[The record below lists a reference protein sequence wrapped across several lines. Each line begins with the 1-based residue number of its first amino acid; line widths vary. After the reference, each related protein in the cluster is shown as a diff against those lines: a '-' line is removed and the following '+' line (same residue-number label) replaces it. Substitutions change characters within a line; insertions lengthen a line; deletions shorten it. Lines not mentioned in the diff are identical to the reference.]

1 LKVAIGGGVGDRAF
15 ALLLCFPFLVM
26 IEFAQDFTLR
36 GLRPI
41 FREELFGFS
50 VVSTDGSSTDMGEVS
65 GESNDLER
73 AGSDALVGSV
83 GYELVSWR
91 ESLWKRLRRLVGS
104 FGVGVVGETGERADT
119 GRLRSDMSLFIRLLT
134 NMSNTAPAVLGRLSS
149 SSTVCREGRPDR
161 AGCGLL
167 QPTMD
172 ERLFA
177 AECPRNDIVASVSEE
192 MVESG
197 RIVSILS
204 ENVTRALDGGRAPS
218 SSEGFSRNDG
228 CETDLLN
235 LWPNANGFPSEG
247 VLGALPVREGVGAG
261 TGGCIIVVRS

>member
-1 LKVAIGGGVGDRAF
+1 
-15 ALLLCFPFLVM
+15 M
-26 IEFAQDFTLR
+26 EFAHDFTLR

-41 FREELFGFS
+41 FRETLLGFS
-50 VVSTDGSSTDMGEVS
+50 LVSADGPSTAIGEAS
-65 GESNDLER
+65 GESKDLER

-83 GYELVSWR
+83 GYELGSWR
-91 ESLWKRLRRLVGS
+91 ESLWNRLRRFVGS
-104 FGVGVVGETGERADT
+104 FGVGVVGDTGERADT
-119 GRLRSDMSLFIRLLT
+119 GRLRSDVSPFIRPLT

-149 SSTVCREGRPDR
+149 SSTVCNEGRTDR

-172 ERLFA
+172 ERLLA
-177 AECPRNDIVASVSEE
+177 AECPRNDIVASVSED
-192 MVESG
+192 MVERG

-204 ENVTRALDGGRAPS
+204 EKVTRALDGGRAPS

-228 CETDLLN
+228 CEMDLLN
-235 LWPNANGFPSEG
+235 LWAKGNGLPSEG
-247 VLGALPVREGVGAG
+247 VLGALPVREGTGAG